1 MNPDTTCCFT
11 GPRPKN
17 LPMDGNEF
25 SAEIA
30 ALKTNLRSAIID
42 AYNEGFRFFISGM
55 AEGFDLFAAET
66 VAELKPALEG
76 IALVAALPYSEAP
89 KHHSSQIAK
98 RMNAVLS
105 KADAIITVCE
115 IYVPGCEHKRNRYMV
130 DNSTRIIG
138 YYNGLSG
145 GTAHCWNYAAE
156 KNLELV
162 NIYESN

>member
-11 GPRPKN
+11 GPRPQK
-17 LPMDGNEF
+17 LPMGGNEF

-42 AYNEGFRFFISGM
+42 AYDEGFRFFISGM

-66 VAELKPALEG
+66 VLELKSEFED
-76 IALVAALPYSEAP
+76 IALVAALPYSEAA
-89 KHHSSQIAK
+89 KRHSAKTVK

-105 KADAIITVCE
+105 KSDAIVSVSE
-115 IYVPGCEHKRNRYMV
+115 NYVPGCEHKRNRYMV

-138 YYNGLSG
+138 YYSGLSG
-145 GTAHCWNYAAE
+145 GTAHCWNYASE

-162 NIYESN
+162 NLYDSI

>member
-1 MNPDTTCCFT
+1 MNPETTCCFT
-11 GPRPKN
+11 GPRPKK
-17 LPMDGNEF
+17 LPMGGNEF

-30 ALKTNLRSAIID
+30 ALKTILRCAIID

-55 AEGFDLFAAET
+55 AEGFDLFAAEI
-66 VAELKPALEG
+66 VLELKSEFEG
-76 IALVAALPYSEAP
+76 MALVAALPYSEAA
-89 KHHSSQIAK
+89 KRHSVKTAK
-98 RMNAVLS
+98 RMDTVLS
-105 KADAIITVCE
+105 KADAVISVSE
-115 IYVPGCEHKRNRYMV
+115 NYVPGCEHKRNRYMV